1 MTNEEINEKIKSYQ
15 NTICYLSEQIHQLRL
30 QIDYSQIL
38 IEDLQISVRTQSRLN
53 NRGVYNVEQLLKLTK
68 DDLFKIRGFFKSNFK
83 DLTDELNRLNIP
95 WIWEF

>member
-15 NTICYLSEQIHQLRL
+15 NTICYLSEQIHKLRL

-38 IEDLQISVRTQSRLN
+38 IEDLQISVITESRLN

-68 DDLFKIRGFFKSNFK
+68 DDLFKIRGFYKSHFN
-83 DLTDELNRLNIP
+83 DLTDELDRLNIP
-95 WIWEF
+95 WVWEF